1 MQELYALLDGGLTMR
16 NFTKFTP
23 SILAMCLGTSLSG
36 CRDDQRA
43 VVVDS
48 AQGDRT
54 IPGLDCPKVSGVSK
68 TVELAEVIAT
78 PEAFDGDVITVTGYY
93 YHDFEH
99 SAIYQTRRDPRT
111 TLYSEG
117 VWISGRL
124 PFDKFSNGR
133 VDVEGTFSASSKGH
147 LGQWRG
153 SICAISMDLHTR

>member
-1 MQELYALLDGGLTMR
+1 MQNLI
-16 NFTKFTP
+16 KFMP
-23 SILAMCLGTSLSG
+23 LIPAIFFGISLSG
-36 CRDDQRA
+36 CRDDQRV

-54 IPGLDCPKVSGVSK
+54 VPGLDCPKVSGASK
-68 TVELAEVIAT
+68 VIELAEVIAT
-78 PEAFDGDVITVTGYY
+78 PEKFDASAITVTGYY

-99 SAIYQTRRDPRT
+99 SAIYQTQRDPRT

-124 PFDKFSNGR
+124 PFDKLSGER
-133 VDVEGTFSASSKGH
+133 VEVEGIFSASSKGH

-153 SICAISMDLHTR
+153 SICATTMRPHSR